1 MDIEI
6 VNSNGKSIALV
17 TASNVIIS
25 CIQDAVDII
34 GNCYYQGAEGIILHE
49 KNIDTSFFDLKT
61 RFAGEV
67 LQKFSTYQMRLA
79 IVGDFSIYKSKSLN
93 DFIFESNK
101 AGRINFVNS
110 IEDAK
115 EKLAK

>member
-6 VNSNGKSIALV
+6 VNSNGKSIAIV
-17 TASNVIIS
+17 TAPHIIIS
-25 CIQDAVDII
+25 SIQDAVDII
-34 GNCYYQGAEGIILHE
+34 GNCYYQGVDGIILRQHT
-49 KNIDTSFFDLKT
+49 IDASFFDLKT
-61 RFAGEV
+61 QFAGEV

-79 IVGDFSIYKSKSLN
+79 IVGDFSLYESKSLS

-101 AGRINFVNS
+101 ASRINFVNS
-110 IEDAK
+110 IEEAK